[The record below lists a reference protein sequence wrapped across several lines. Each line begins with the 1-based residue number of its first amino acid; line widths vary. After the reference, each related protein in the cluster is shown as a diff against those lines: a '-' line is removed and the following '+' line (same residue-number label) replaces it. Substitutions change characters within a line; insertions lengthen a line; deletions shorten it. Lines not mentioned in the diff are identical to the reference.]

1 MADNLI
7 STISQFLTPDLR
19 AKIAGALG
27 MDANM
32 ANKALGAAVP
42 AILSSLGAVAATS
55 GGASKI
61 SEVIGGQDLSV
72 LDNLGSSLDTDGPM
86 GLINSGSSTL
96 SGLVGGAG
104 MSALTGAISKFSGAD
119 ADTSGSVLG
128 LMGPIV
134 TGVIGQQDPSN
145 WTSGAGIA
153 NLFASQKSNIA
164 AALPSGLGAMLGAGV
179 AGMSG
184 VAGMAGAARTSV
196 SQSASA
202 ASSNAQAAVNE
213 AKGGFP
219 MWMLIV
225 GALIIAA
232 LAWYFLSKPAEKP
245 MVAAPAATQVAAP
258 AMDAAAVTKSAGAML
273 DGLKTSLGNITDV
286 ATAKAALPQLTAATG
301 ELDKLSA
308 LPATAKSGITGLVV
322 AAMPALKAQ
331 ADKVLAIPGV
341 GDVAKPTL
349 DGLMAKLAALGK

>member
-27 MDANM
+27 MDPNT

-61 SEVIGGQDLSV
+61 SEAIGGQDLSV

-96 SGLVGGAG
+96 SSLVGGAG

-134 TGVIGQQDPSN
+134 TGVIGQQDPNN

-164 AALPSGLGAMLGAGV
+164 AALPSGLGAMLGAG
-179 AGMSG
+179 AAG
-184 VAGMAGAARTSV
+184 VAGMAGAARSSV
-196 SQSASA
+196 AQSAST
-202 ASSNAQAAVNE
+202 ASSNAQAAVDD
-213 AKGGFP
+213 AKGAFP

-225 GALIIAA
+225 GAVIIAA

-258 AMDAAAVTKSAGAML
+258 AVDAAAVTKSAGTML
-273 DGLKTSLGNITDV
+273 DGLKTSLGSITDV

-301 ELDKLSA
+301 ELDKMSA
-308 LPATAKSGITGLVV
+308 LPAAAKSGITGLVV

-341 GDVAKPTL
+341 GDVAKPAI
-349 DGLMAKLAALGK
+349 DGLMAKLAALSK